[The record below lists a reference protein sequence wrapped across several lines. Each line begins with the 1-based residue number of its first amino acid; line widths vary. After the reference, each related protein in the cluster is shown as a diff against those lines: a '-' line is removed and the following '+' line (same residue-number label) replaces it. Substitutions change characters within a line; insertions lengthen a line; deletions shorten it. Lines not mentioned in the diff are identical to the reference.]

1 MISTHTHIET
11 PFTASTLDSF
21 IERTKALGR
30 GAVVHTDIGT
40 MSESLRAYKAVTKAG
55 LTYIPGLEMYVKD
68 DSCPSNKAFP
78 AASYFTITA
87 YAEDQEAFHAL
98 IKVASN
104 KIKNHQD
111 INENDFPIFGWDS
124 VEFLSKFKTSFVL
137 CGPHNL
143 LVKPALAGKQGT
155 YIPKAIDRLKALG
168 RPVYMGLMAG
178 SENSVWSEQIK
189 LTVFNPSKEKKGEV
203 YLSPRDKVETLV
215 FASGEKAKKIL
226 TTASDLTSGR
236 HSKLLS
242 FVKNGV
248 KFNSGV
254 EIISAVREERF
265 KPLSRDFVK
274 DANKLSVY
282 ISKKFGLPLISSD
295 YAFMSEKEDK
305 PVQDVKVVELRKQT
319 AQYML
324 SEEEYVQDL
333 SNQGIVLEDIYSAI
347 KNGKEWSLKFNGF
360 KLKYDIRV
368 PSIESGTAPAKKM
381 MAVIK
386 ELGRMPW
393 GNKVYEERLKREL
406 QVLAMNPVK
415 DLLPYFFPIIDL
427 QQEEM
432 DNGILTGP
440 GRGSGAG
447 ALLNYLT
454 GITHVDPII
463 EGLSFERFINE
474 DRIKAGDWPDIDGD
488 RGDRS
493 FLAKRLEE
501 KYGNRSA
508 QISTRSMMR
517 LKSSILDV
525 NRYINNGTVEKEI
538 EIFSKNLPSAPQG
551 VSDQQFVFGYKDSDD
566 NHHAGLIE
574 YDESLQDYI
583 TKRPK
588 EWEIV
593 RRCLGVTRNTSVHAS
608 AFLIADIPIEE
619 FVPMVPGTR
628 VTQYEA
634 KGASLA
640 GGIKYDFLVVSNL
653 LDIQKCLELINKKNG
668 EKNKTGYFS
677 HNGKMQ
683 FVWSLPREEEVFH
696 SVWDGNTAGLFQ
708 INTASMAPAVK
719 KIRPNKML
727 DLSDILALIRPGTMD
742 AIDPIT
748 GRSMTEEYIE
758 RRFGRSTCSIP
769 ELEALIP
776 ETYGVI
782 VYQEQTSLIAR
793 ELAGMDPVTA
803 ELMRRALSKKL
814 KVEVDGFKHVFIEG
828 AIKKVS
834 EETAHN
840 IWNQIETGSRYSFN
854 KSHSISYA
862 YITYATMFLR
872 HHYPL
877 EFWTAVLSNADKKEI
892 KEVYYKHVKHLLAPP
907 DINKSSDDMIIDYE
921 NSKIRSKLTVI
932 KGLSES
938 SVKNLMAQRP
948 YTDVLDLVKKET
960 VKPAL
965 SRKLIVVG
973 VMDSL
978 FDKKKTLIQK
988 LQEYE
993 DALELHKYEQKIA
1006 AGKKTKLRSGMV
1018 DANFLSMSPLDE
1030 FKLKKEILPTMD
1042 LRVSDIVFDISPKI
1056 KRGPSGKYLFESP
1069 KKDYPI
1075 LDGVK
1080 AEKLNNSEITNPY
1093 GVMFCVPA
1101 SIISMKEFT
1110 YQNGEKRALKLILDS
1125 DGYNREAV
1133 LWPDYGTGKLSY
1145 PKIKEGDVAIFL
1157 MKKKEGRDPNV
1168 IEIFVDFL

>member
-11 PFTASTLDSF
+11 PFTASTIDSF
-21 IERTKALGR
+21 IERSKVLGR

-40 MSESLRAYKAVTKAG
+40 MSEALRVYKTVSKAG

-78 AASYFTITA
+78 SASYFTITA
-87 YAEDQEAFHAL
+87 YAEDQESFHAL
-98 IKVASN
+98 IKVASSKKSN
-104 KIKNHQD
+104 YQD
-111 INENDFPIFGWDS
+111 LNENDFPIFGWDS
-124 VEFLSKFKTSFVL
+124 LEYLSKFKTSFVL
-137 CGPHNL
+137 CGPHSL

-155 YIPKAIDRLKALG
+155 YIPETINRLKDLG
-168 RPVYMGLMAG
+168 RPFYIGLMAG
-178 SENSVWSEQIK
+178 KESAVWSEQIK
-189 LTVFNPSKEKKGEV
+189 LTVFNPEKEKKGEV
-203 YLSPRDKVETLV
+203 YLNPRDKVETLV
-215 FASGEKAKKIL
+215 FASGEKAKKVA
-226 TTASDLTSGR
+226 TMAADLTNGR

-254 EIISAVREERF
+254 EIIAAVREERF

-274 DANKLSVY
+274 DANKLGVY
-282 ISKKFGLPLISSD
+282 ISKKFGIPLVSSD

-319 AQYML
+319 AFYML
-324 SEEEYVQDL
+324 SEDEYTQSL
-333 SNQGIVLEDIYSAI
+333 SNQGVLLEDIRSAI
-347 KNGKEWSLKFNGF
+347 KNTKEWSLKFHGF

-368 PSIESGTAPAKKM
+368 PGIEAGTTPAKKM
-381 MAVIK
+381 MGIIK
-386 ELGRMPW
+386 EQGRMPW

-447 ALLNYLT
+447 SLLNYLT
-454 GITHVDPII
+454 GITQVDPIK
-463 EGLSFERFINE
+463 EELSFERFINE
-474 DRIKAGDWPDIDGD
+474 DRIAAGDWPDIDGD

-525 NRYINNGTVEKEI
+525 NRYLNGSVEKEI
-538 EIFSKNLPSAPQG
+538 ETFSKNLPSAPQG
-551 VSDQQFVFGYKDSDD
+551 VSDQQFVFGYEDSDG

-574 YDESLQDYI
+574 YDESLQDYVA
-583 TKRPK
+583 KRPE

-593 RRCLGVTRNTSVHAS
+593 RRCLGVTRNISVHAS

-634 KGASLA
+634 KGASAA

-653 LDIQKCLELINKKNG
+653 LDIQKCLQLINKKNG

-677 HNGKMQ
+677 HDGKKQ
-683 FVWSLPREEEVFH
+683 FIWDLPREMEVFK
-696 SVWDGNTAGLFQ
+696 SIWDGNTAGLFQ

-719 KIRPNKML
+719 KIKPKTML
-727 DLSDILALIRPGTMD
+727 GLSDILALIRPGTMD
-742 AIDPIT
+742 AIDPVT

-758 RRFGRSTCSIP
+758 RLYNRSKCNIP

-776 ETYGVI
+776 ETFGVI
-782 VYQEQTSLIAR
+782 VYQEQASLIAR

-803 ELMRRALSKKL
+803 EKMRRALSKKL
-814 KVEVDGFKHVFIEG
+814 KVEVDGFKPMFIEG
-828 AIKKVS
+828 ALKKVS
-834 EETAHN
+834 ETTAHN
-840 IWNQIETGSRYSFN
+840 IWDQIETGSRYSFN

-892 KEVYYKHVKHLLAPP
+892 KEVYYKHTRHLLAPP
-907 DINKSSDDMIIDYE
+907 DINKSTDDMIIDYE
-921 NSKIRSKLTVI
+921 TQTIRSKLTVI
-932 KGLSES
+932 KGLSEN
-938 SVKNLMAQRP
+938 SVKELMAKRP
-948 YTDVLDLVKKET
+948 YLDVTDLVKKET

-965 SRKLIVVG
+965 ARKLIVVG

-978 FDKKKTLIQK
+978 FEKNKTLIQK

-993 DALELHKYEQKIA
+993 DALELHKYHQKIA
-1006 AGKKTKLRSGMV
+1006 LGKKPKLKAASV
-1018 DANFLSMSPLDE
+1018 DPEFLSMSPLDE

-1056 KRGPSGKYLFESP
+1056 KRGPAGKYLFESP
-1069 KKDYPI
+1069 KKDHPV
-1075 LDGVK
+1075 LDGEG

-1101 SIISMKEFT
+1101 SILSMKEFT

-1145 PKIKEGDVAIFL
+1145 PDIEEGDVAIFL
-1157 MKKKEGRDPNV
+1157 MKKKEGRDPNIV
-1168 IEIFVDFL
+1168 EIFVDFL